1 MPPLSPDYSDAQT
14 GVAWKGVYEERDGR
28 KAVEE
33 DFLWS
38 TTDEP
43 HATRRRVILAKHPAI
58 KELMKPC
65 PNTKWKVLASVIFQL
80 TVAYNMRGV
89 QSWGVL
95 LFFTYLVSGTINHM
109 MTLAVHELSH
119 NLGFKTRHYNRYLA
133 ILANIPMGIPAA
145 IQFKRYHLEH
155 HKYQGEDMV
164 DVDIPTDIEGK
175 LFKSRPGKF
184 LWMFL
189 QPAFYALR
197 PLFTNPKAPGKW
209 EFINAGV
216 IVACDYAVYS
226 YAGFNGVFYLVA
238 GTLLGMGVH
247 PVAGHFVA
255 EHYVLNPGYETMSYY
270 GPLNWVT
277 FNVGYHNEHHD
288 FPNIPGSRLHK
299 VRQLAPE
306 FYDTLPQYS
315 SWSKVIFDYVTR
327 ADMSPYSRVKRDT
340 LSKEFRDQLQ
350 ARELAAH
357 LKS

>member
-65 PNTKWKVLASVIFQL
+65 PITKWKVLASVIFQL

-247 PVAGHFVA
+247 PVAGHFGTRPCPTMVPSTGSHLTSDTTTSTTTFQTFQA
-255 EHYVLNPGYETMSYY
+255 LGFTRHVMPG
-270 GPLNWVT
+270 V
-277 FNVGYHNEHHD
+277 
-288 FPNIPGSRLHK
+288 